1 MSDLPEN
8 ESASHVE
15 EIKKIIEDIKN
26 DSNLYEDTDKLVN
39 LVNLY
44 HLDQR
49 DDCKPLLK
57 SFCGLLKEKGYPDTS
72 EILLEKWH
80 L

>member
-1 MSDLPEN
+1 MSELPEN
-8 ESASHVE
+8 ELESRVE

-26 DSNLYEDTDKLVN
+26 DLNLYEDTDKLVN

-44 HLDQR
+44 NLYQL

-57 SFCGLLKEKGYPDTS
+57 SFCELLKEKGYPDTS
-72 EILLEKWH
+72 EGLSEKWH

>member
-1 MSDLPEN
+1 MPELPEN
-8 ESASHVE
+8 ELASKVE

-44 HLDQR
+44 NLDQM

-57 SFCGLLKEKGYPDTS
+57 SFCDLLQEKGYPDTS
-72 EILLEKWH
+72 EILSEKWH